1 MHKKRTI
8 NLVFTIITMTLM
20 LVQLSILC
28 AATPIQ
34 SDTQAEPANTPETT
48 PNNLPL
54 PNPEKAVVA
63 VSRFGI
69 PMYSHMTLVNPYA
82 PKGGTLRLATVGT
95 FDGVNDKIVKG
106 IAATGIGLTIET
118 LMARSPAEPFAM
130 YGLVAEKIEIADDKS
145 YVVFYLNPYAKFS
158 NGDPVTADDV
168 KFTME
173 TLRDKGLPRYKNAY
187 GKIVNVIIHSPQ
199 IIQFHLKPADN
210 GIYDAELP
218 LALSNMCVL
227 SKKQLET
234 LDFPNSGLTPL
245 IGTGPYVIEEVQQG
259 RLIAF
264 KRNTNYWGAALPLMI
279 GQFNFDKIRIEYFK
293 NVTTHFQGFLAKAF
307 DVIFDTN
314 PQQWDNG
321 YNVDSVK
328 NGAIIREDTE
338 QHRPVSVRTI
348 IMNMRRPIFQNI
360 ELRRALVLAFDADS
374 LNRMVFDGVMKI
386 PHSLFAN
393 TPLAHEGAA
402 TGLERDI
409 LLRHASNI
417 EPNLL
422 QRMLAG
428 SFEPARTAS
437 NGDQRENL
445 LKAAAILDAAGYK
458 TRNGQCCAPDG
469 TPVVLTLML
478 KDEKLEKIALMFR
491 QSLQKIGITLNL
503 RKLDANSYEN
513 RVVESDFDMIIHTW
527 SNSAAPGIEQA
538 YYFGVKTA
546 DMKGSS
552 NYIGLKDPIAEELA
566 KEIARAVDLDGLKAA
581 VSALDR
587 YVMHLCLQIPLS
599 YDNSLRFAYWKDALA
614 IPETKPEYDVNVM
627 NRGWDPKLTPIA
639 MNPILNGASLVSDAA
654 AGS

>member
-1 MHKKRTI
+1 M
-8 NLVFTIITMTLM
+8 IIAMILLCVHM
-20 LVQLSILC
+20 SILFA
-28 AATPIQ
+28 AATVQPIVQ
-34 SDTQAEPANTPETT
+34 TT
-48 PNNLPL
+48 PTPPPA
-54 PNPEKAVVA
+54 PNPEKAVTA
-63 VSRFGI
+63 LSRFGV
-69 PMYSHMTLVNPYA
+69 PMYNHMTLVNPNA

-130 YGLVAEKIEIADDKS
+130 YGLVAEKIEIASDKS
-145 YVVFYLNPYAKFS
+145 YVVFYLNPSAKFS

-187 GKIVNVIIHSPQ
+187 GKIINVIIHSPQ
-199 IIQFHLKPADN
+199 IIQFQLKPTDN
-210 GIYDAELP
+210 GTYDPELP
-218 LALSNMCVL
+218 LALGNMCVL

-245 IGTGPYVIEEVQQG
+245 IGTGPYVIDEVQQG
-259 RLIAF
+259 RLVAF
-264 KRNTNYWGAALPLMI
+264 KRNANYWGASLPFMV

-307 DVIFDTN
+307 DIIFDTN

-321 YNVDSVK
+321 YKVDAVK
-328 NGAIIREDTE
+328 NGDIIREDTE
-338 QHRPVSVRTI
+338 QRRPVSVRTI

-360 ELRRALVLAFDADS
+360 ELRRALILAFDGDS

-393 TPLAHEGAA
+393 TPLAHSGAA

-417 EPNLL
+417 EPRLL
-422 QRMLAG
+422 QRMLDG
-428 SFEPARTAS
+428 PFEPARTAG
-437 NGDQRENL
+437 NGDQRDNL
-445 LKAAAILDAAGYK
+445 IKAAAILDAAGYK
-458 TRNGQCCAPDG
+458 TRNGQCYAPDG

-478 KDEKLEKIALMFR
+478 KDEKLEKIGLMLR
-491 QSLQKIGITLNL
+491 QSLQKLGITLNI

-552 NYIGLKDPIAEELA
+552 NYIGLKDPVAEELA
-566 KEIARAVDLDGLKAA
+566 KEVVRAEDLDGLKAA
-581 VSALDR
+581 VSAMDR

-614 IPETKPEYDVNVM
+614 IPEVKPEYDVNVM
-627 NRGWDPKLTPIA
+627 NRGWDPKLPPVSISPATPIIA
-639 MNPILNGASLVSDAA
+639 EATMVSDTD
-654 AGS
+654 SN